1 MAYKLDKEEQ
11 FNSSDSGMHSPAQ
24 GTTTTSGR
32 AESPSAASAS
42 FPRTVPDL
50 TTGRKNKSN
59 NKKENTMKRRLQRL
73 WLALVTLVLF
83 APSLA
88 LAAGAKAAPVV
99 IVADTRKLDGLMAW
113 WANLYNESHLQ
124 FMILT
129 VIIVPVTGVVF
140 GVIADI
146 VMGWIG
152 IDLKSRE
159 LAEH

>member
-1 MAYKLDKEEQ
+1 MQVGIERSVQFLWLGHALPRSRNDNDERVRGFPLRRARFLHKDCSRLDNQ
-11 FNSSDSGMHSPAQ
+11 
-24 GTTTTSGR
+24 
-32 AESPSAASAS
+32 
-42 FPRTVPDL
+42 
-50 TTGRKNKSN
+50 TGNKSN
-59 NKKENTMKRRLQRL
+59 HHKENTMKRRLQRL

-88 LAAGAKAAPVV
+88 LAAGGKAAPVV
-99 IVADTRKLDGLMAW
+99 IVADTRKLDGVMAW

-129 VIIVPVTGVVF
+129 IIIIPLTGVIF
-140 GVIADI
+140 GVLADI
-146 VMGWIG
+146 IMGWIG